1 MGPQSFGEWV
11 TLGSLLVA
19 VMALVGTQARTARS
33 EHERDQGVRDKLD
46 SIEKT
51 GERTYAQVE
60 RITQKLDDH
69 GVRIARIEERVDTLF
84 RRVERIEDESEDR
97 RHIGGSE

>member
-19 VMALVGTQARTARS
+19 VIALVGTQARTVRS

-46 SIEKT
+46 SIKEAVDRT
-51 GERTYAQVE
+51 QRTLERMDG
-60 RITQKLDDH
+60 KLDDH
-69 GVRIARIEERVDTLF
+69 GTRLARVEEQISTLF
-84 RRVERIEDESEDR
+84 SRVKRLEDDQDANR
-97 RHIGGSE
+97 LGGTD

>member
-19 VMALVGTQARTARS
+19 AMALVGTQARTARS

-46 SIEKT
+46 SIKEAVDRT
-51 GERTYAQVE
+51 QRTLERMDG
-60 RITQKLDDH
+60 KLDDH
-69 GVRIARIEERVDTLF
+69 GTRLARVEEQISTLF
-84 RRVERIEDESEDR
+84 SRVKRLEDDQDANR
-97 RHIGGSE
+97 LGGTD